1 MESTFTGKL
10 KTSGVFEK
18 TVKEFQMQKKI
29 LAATAAVFSYS
40 FIFTVLFPVVSSLP
54 LGFDMIVISS
64 AAVIP
69 SVLFLLFFGRN
80 SGIEPD
86 RPSLAMLCFLFS
98 ADFLMNLFSPF
109 LGTPIE
115 WLAGLGGFVAVA
127 PVETKDF
134 SFLGLLYVCIVGPI
148 YEEIVYRKV
157 LAGSLRGLGKV
168 KALVFSA
175 LVFGLMHHD
184 LYQGIS
190 AFFGAFVYG
199 YVFFR
204 YSLVFSIL
212 LHVANNSLATVI
224 SYLHDV
230 GDYGNF
236 AIVLISFVL
245 AVVFVVGLAGIVKNL
260 RKSGRT
266 APVEAQVPVSGSA
279 FIQLLPV
286 MLLVF
291 YEAVMTFL
299 ESFSRV
305 V

>member
-1 MESTFTGKL
+1 
-10 KTSGVFEK
+10 
-18 TVKEFQMQKKI
+18 MQKKI
-29 LAATAAVFSYS
+29 LAATVAVFSYS
-40 FIFTVLFPVVSSLP
+40 FIFTVLSPVVPSLP

-64 AAVIP
+64 AAIIP

-86 RPSLAMLCFLFS
+86 KPSLAMLFFLFS
-98 ADFLMNLFSPF
+98 ADFLLNLSSSF

-115 WLAGLGGFVAVA
+115 WLAGLAGFAAVA
-127 PVETKDF
+127 PAAANDF
-134 SFLGLLYVCIVGPI
+134 SFFGILYVCVVGPI

-157 LAGSLRGLGKV
+157 LAGSIRGLGTV
-168 KALVFSA
+168 RALVFSA

-204 YSLVFSIL
+204 YSLVFSVV

-224 SYLHDV
+224 SYLQDA
-230 GDYGNF
+230 GDYGNL
-236 AIVLISFVL
+236 AIVLIAFAL
-245 AVVFVVGLAGIVKNL
+245 AVVFVVGLVRIVENFRKN
-260 RKSGRT
+260 GRT
-266 APVEAQVPVSGSA
+266 ASTEVQVPVSGSA